1 MEIQHRLAGRA
12 KNKAPSP
19 IRELL
24 KYLKI
29 EGMISLGGGYPNPAT
44 FVFDKLNIHFK
55 DGHEIEVT
63 GEELTSAS
71 QYGPSDAHPNLK
83 NELLKW
89 HQFKDGVELKENQI
103 VVLNGCQEGL
113 FIMAYLFQNPGDKI
127 IMSEPSY
134 PGTLSAYKSFTNN
147 FITVPI
153 DSNGIRTDIVQH
165 RLEDIKRA
173 GEPLPKMIYTIPN
186 GHNPGGVT
194 LSIERRKH
202 LIEIANRWD
211 LIILEDDPY
220 QLVELDNKPKLP
232 TIQSLD
238 TEGRVVRLDSF
249 SKIFA
254 PGLRIG
260 YASGPTEI
268 IRQFVLFKQSANLHT
283 SSFIQIVL
291 SRYLQKAG
299 FEGFSKLIRKNCEM
313 YRINR
318 DAMVAA
324 AKKYL
329 PAEVRYNI
337 PGSGMFIWYEL
348 PQQCNARRMIDQQCE
363 ELKVLLVPG
372 NAFSSQNGLANYM
385 RASFSMVTPEQID
398 EGIKRF
404 AKMIKTE
411 MNQ

>member
-1 MEIQHRLAGRA
+1 MEIQDRLARRA

-29 EGMISLGGGYPNPAT
+29 EGMISMGGGYPNPET
-44 FVFDKLNIHFK
+44 FVFDKFNIHFK

-89 HQFKDGVELKENQI
+89 HQFKDGVKLKDNQI

-134 PGTLSAYKSFTNN
+134 PGTLSAFKSFTDN

-153 DSNGIRTDIVQH
+153 DSNGMRTDIVQD
-165 RLEDIKRA
+165 RLKDIERA
-173 GEPLPKMIYTIPN
+173 GEPMPKMIYTIPN

-194 LSIERRKH
+194 LSLERRKH
-202 LIEIANRWD
+202 IIEIANRWD

-220 QLVELDNKPKLP
+220 QLVELDNKAKAP

-260 YASGPTEI
+260 YASGPVEI

-299 FEGFSKLIRKNCEM
+299 FQGFSKLIRKNCEM
-313 YRINR
+313 YRNNR
-318 DAMVAA
+318 EAMVAA

-329 PAEVRYNI
+329 PAEVKYNI
-337 PGSGMFIWYEL
+337 PGSGMFIWFEL
-348 PQQCNARRMIDQQCE
+348 PQQCDARRMIDQQCE

-404 AKMIKTE
+404 AKMIETE
-411 MNQ
+411 MNC

>member
-1 MEIQHRLAGRA
+1 MDIQSSLAKRA

-29 EGMISLGGGYPNPAT
+29 DGMISLGGGYPNPET
-44 FVFDKLNIHFK
+44 FVFDKLNIKFK

-89 HQFKDGVELKENQI
+89 QQFKDGVELKDNQI

-134 PGTLSAYKSFTNN
+134 PGTLSAFKSFTPN

-153 DSNGIRTDIVQH
+153 DSNGLVTEIVQEK
-165 RLEDIKRA
+165 LESIDRS
-173 GEPLPKMIYTIPN
+173 GETLPKMIYTVPN

-194 LSIERRKH
+194 LSKERRKH

-211 LIILEDDPY
+211 LLILEDDPY
-220 QLVELDNKPKLP
+220 QLIELDQKPNLP
-232 TIQSLD
+232 TLQSLD
-238 TEGRVVRLDSF
+238 VEGRVVRLDSF

-254 PGLRIG
+254 PGLRLG
-260 YASGPTEI
+260 YASGPPEI

-283 SSFIQIVL
+283 SSFIQVVL

-299 FEGFSKLIRKNCEM
+299 FEGFSALISKNCEL
-313 YRINR
+313 YRDNR

-329 PAEVRYNI
+329 PAEVKYNI
-337 PGSGMFIWYEL
+337 PGSGMFIWFEL
-348 PQQCNARRMIDQQCE
+348 PQQCNARRMIEQQSE

-372 NAFSSQNGLANYM
+372 NAFSSQNGLRNYM
-385 RASFSMVTPEQID
+385 RASYSMVTPEQIA

-404 AKMIKTE
+404 SQMINTE
-411 MNQ
+411 MN

>member
-1 MEIQHRLAGRA
+1 MEIQNRLAERA
-12 KNKAPSP
+12 KGKAPSP

-29 EGMISLGGGYPNPAT
+29 EGMISLGGGYPNPET
-44 FVFDKLNIHFK
+44 FVFDKLQIQFK
-55 DGHEIEVT
+55 DGNKIEVS
-63 GEELTSAS
+63 GAELTSAS
-71 QYGPSDAHPNLK
+71 QYGPTEALPKLK
-83 NELLKW
+83 QELLKW
-89 HQFKDGVELKENQI
+89 HNFKDGVELENDQLI
-103 VVLNGCQEGL
+103 VLNGCQEGL
-113 FIMAYLFQNPGDKI
+113 FIMAYLFQNQNDSI

-134 PGTLSAYKSFTNN
+134 PGTLSAFRSFSKN

-153 DSNGIRTDIVQH
+153 DSNGLKTDIVENE
-165 RLEDIKRA
+165 LEHIKA
-173 GEPLPKMIYTIPN
+173 TGGILPKIIYTIPN

-211 LIILEDDPY
+211 LIVLEDDPY
-220 QLVELDNKPKLP
+220 QLLELDNKPNPP

-260 YASGPTEI
+260 YATGPSEI

-283 SSFIQIVL
+283 SSFIQVVL
-291 SRYLQKAG
+291 YRYLQKAG
-299 FEGFSKLIRKNCEM
+299 VKNFSQLIKKNCEM

-318 DAMVAA
+318 NAMVEA

-329 PAEVRYNI
+329 PPAVKYNI
-337 PGSGMFIWYEL
+337 PGSGMFIWFEL
-348 PQQCNARRMIDQQCE
+348 PSQYNAKQMIEKQCE

-372 NAFSSQNGLANYM
+372 NAFSSKNGLNNFM
-385 RASFSMVTPEQID
+385 RASFSLVPPEQIT
-398 EGIKRF
+398 EGIRRF
-404 AKMIKTE
+404 AEMIK
-411 MNQ
+411 NNKGK